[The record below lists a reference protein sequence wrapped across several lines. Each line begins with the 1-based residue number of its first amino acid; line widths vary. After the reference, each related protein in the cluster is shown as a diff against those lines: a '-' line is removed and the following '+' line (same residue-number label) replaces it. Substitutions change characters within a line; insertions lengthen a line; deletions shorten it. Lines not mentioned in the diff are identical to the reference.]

1 MGSISV
7 KIHRQFTARS
17 STTRTGPT
25 GRPLREMGSLLAE
38 REQRDFGARAAAS
51 RSRVLSILLE
61 LSLLI
66 ACFFAGAVAFAYL
79 SRRW

>member
-7 KIHRQFTARS
+7 KIHRQFTARAPGTS
-17 STTRTGPT
+17 AGSI
-25 GRPLREMGSLLAE
+25 GRPLREMGPLLAE
-38 REQRDFGARAAAS
+38 REPRAFGALAPAG
-51 RSRVLSILLE
+51 RSRALSILLE

-66 ACFFAGAVAFAYL
+66 AWFFAGALVFAYL